1 MRMPAPRGPFSTAL
15 LHDLP
20 TGTVSAPTRALAT
33 ELAADTRDALAD
45 DDLQVSLLALYEL
58 HHSGLDGV
66 PDDAEWDP
74 GVVSVARTLER
85 AVERDL
91 RPLVADVRDP
101 GGPVDLAL
109 ESVIEQMDRG
119 PSLSRHLSRYG
130 TREQWSDFLAQKSL
144 YHLKEADPH
153 TFVIPRLSGR
163 AKAALVEIQADE
175 YGGGSPARMHSVLFA
190 RMMRE
195 LGLDDT
201 YGAYVDSTSA
211 PALAATTLMTMFGI
225 SRRWRGAA
233 VGHLC
238 GIEMTSTEP
247 CRRLSAGL
255 RRLRCSSAST
265 LYYDEHVEAD
275 AVHEQLASKDLAG
288 SLVAA
293 EPGLRA
299 DVLFGT
305 AAYLALESRMGV
317 HLLQSW
323 TAMAA

>member
-1 MRMPAPRGPFSTAL
+1 MPLSRGPVSSAL

-20 TGTVSAPTRALAT
+20 TGTVSEPTLALAA
-33 ELAADTRDALAD
+33 ELAADTSDALAD
-45 DDLQVSLLALYEL
+45 DDLQVSLFALYEL
-58 HHSGLDGV
+58 HHSGLEGV

-74 GVVSVARTLER
+74 QVVRAARTLER

-109 ESVIEQMDRG
+109 ESVIEQLDSG
-119 PSLSRHLSRYG
+119 PSLSRHLSRHG
-130 TREQWSDFLAQKSL
+130 TREQWADFLAQKSV

-153 TFVIPRLSGR
+153 TFVIPRISGR
-163 AKAALVEIQADE
+163 AKAALVEIQSDE
-175 YGGGSPARMHSVLFA
+175 YGGGSPARMHSALFA

-195 LGLDDT
+195 FGLVDT
-201 YGAYVDSTSA
+201 YGAHVDTTSA
-211 PALAATTLMTMFGI
+211 PSLAATTLMTMFGI

-247 CRRLSAGL
+247 CRRLGAGL
-255 RRLRCSSAST
+255 RRLRCSEAST
-265 LYYDEHVEAD
+265 VYYDEHVEAD

-305 AAYLALESRMGV
+305 AAYLTVEARMGL
-317 HLLQSW
+317 HLLQGWS
-323 TAMAA
+323 ALAA